1 MGKARYD
8 GLTPEMPLGDAARSI
23 LRSLAGEMLSEAP
36 GVLRND
42 VEATHKMRVAIRR
55 LRTALATF
63 DAAFPKRRL
72 EDFRAAT
79 RRVGRR
85 LGAVRDADVH
95 LAVLRATLAG
105 ATEAEAPGIAYA
117 IETLSARRRRSLAEF
132 AIEYSQ
138 FDRDGLLEAL
148 GDGE

>member
-1 MGKARYD
+1 MAKARYD
-8 GLTPEMPLGDAARSI
+8 GLTPEMPLGQASRTI
-23 LRSLAGEMLSEAP
+23 LHSLLTAMLAEGP

-42 VEATHKMRVAIRR
+42 VEATHDMRVAIRR
-55 LRTALATF
+55 LRTAIATF
-63 DAAFPKRRL
+63 AEAFPKKRFG
-72 EDFRAAT
+72 EFREAT

-95 LAVLRATLAG
+95 LAVLRAALAG

-117 IETLSARRRRSLAEF
+117 IETLGARRRRSLAEF

-138 FDRDGLLEAL
+138 FDREGFLEMLRDG
-148 GDGE
+148 

>member
-1 MGKARYD
+1 MARARYD
-8 GLTPEMPLGDAARSI
+8 GLTPEMPLGDAARAI
-23 LRSLAGEMLSEAP
+23 LQSLVSAVAAEAP

-42 VEATHKMRVAIRR
+42 VEATHDMRVAIRR
-55 LRTALATF
+55 LRTAMSTF
-63 DAAFPKRRL
+63 QGAFPKGRFTEYR
-72 EDFRAAT
+72 EAT

-95 LAVLRATLAG
+95 LAVLRAALAG

-117 IETLSARRRRSLAEF
+117 IETLGARRRRSLAEF

-138 FDRDGLLEAL
+138 FDPDAFVAAL
-148 GDGE
+148 ADA